1 MQSIILDH
9 SDDFY
14 HNLLNSFLESA
25 RVNPNS
31 FFELRIQNGSLR
43 HKFTTTDRPDPA
55 GYRNNVSQNRM
66 AYFRNTPAPQ
76 PLNPKTSF
84 YNISAS
90 KQHSE
95 PPPAQR
101 NQDVINQSQRR
112 PPASKRRYIAIV
124 SPPPTTPQNTGSPSK
139 TADTE
144 IVNTPPTNSL
154 PLESSPEK
162 LREPDHTQG
171 PFNES
176 DDEQTFENTVTSPFY
191 SPNRFACL
199 AKAAEQISKSLSPA
213 EKCETILREVLTPP
227 ASGNRAWSNNHR
239 KKVSKM

>member
-76 PLNPKTSF
+76 PLSPRASF
-84 YNISAS
+84 YNIPAS
-90 KQHSE
+90 KQHSA
-95 PPPAQR
+95 PPPAHR
-101 NQDVINQSQRR
+101 DRDVINQSRRR
-112 PPASKRRYIAIV
+112 PPASKRRYIAIM
-124 SPPPTTPQNTGSPSK
+124 SPPPTTPHNTSSPSK
-139 TADTE
+139 TVDTE
-144 IVNTPPTNSL
+144 IVNTPPLLALHLSQVRKNYANRFKHRNRFLSQMTMNLSKTSL
-154 PLESSPEK
+154 PV
-162 LREPDHTQG
+162 H
-171 PFNES
+171 FIH
-176 DDEQTFENTVTSPFY
+176 QT
-191 SPNRFACL
+191 
-199 AKAAEQISKSLSPA
+199 SLPA
-213 EKCETILREVLTPP
+213 
-227 ASGNRAWSNNHR
+227 
-239 KKVSKM
+239 